1 MATTRVFR
9 SGNSQ
14 AVRIPLEF
22 QLACDEVEIER
33 VGSDL
38 ILRPASSSRVERL
51 IASLALFEHF
61 PDREQPE
68 QPDVREDL

>member
-1 MATTRVFR
+1 MTTTRVFR

-38 ILRPASSSRVERL
+38 ILRPASSNRVERL

-61 PDREQPE
+61 PDREQPA
-68 QPDVREDL
+68 QPDAREDL

>member
-1 MATTRVFR
+1 MTTTRVFR

-33 VGSDL
+33 VGADL
-38 ILRPASSSRVERL
+38 VLRPASSDRVERL

-61 PDREQPE
+61 PDREQPS
-68 QPDVREDL
+68 QPDARESL